1 MTIKWSLRSKFLIP
15 TVTLVICGMG
25 IAAGI
30 SYFRAKS
37 ALTEA
42 ATGQVVQ
49 IAEATVRSIDAWM
62 RDRKLDIA
70 SWSQDKVFAT
80 AVQDSFVGKAARK
93 GAGEKLE
100 KLTKEYGY
108 YDGIMLVDAA
118 GEVIAAADPAVV
130 GSMNIKDRAYFQ
142 EAMKGKQAL
151 SDVIPS
157 KRSGK
162 FVFTIAS
169 PVAGEGGAV
178 AGVLYAAVDLERFN
192 RLHVDDMKIGQ
203 SGFGFILSGDGVVL
217 AHPDKAAVMKLDL
230 KEHGVGRKML
240 ELKDG
245 VVESEFNGADSIVA
259 FHQLPQLGWRIGAV
273 AVSKELLAPVASLG
287 YINLGVAAGVVLA
300 AVVVILFL
308 AQSIV
313 RPINRLVG
321 ELTEAAGQVA
331 SGSGEVSGSS
341 QQLAEGAARQA
352 ASIEETSSSLEEM
365 SSMTRQN
372 AEHSRQA
379 REMMTAASHLVEDV
393 SRKMAE
399 MVAAI
404 EQATRTSEETG
415 KIIRTIDEI
424 AFQTNLLALNAAVEA
439 ARAGEAGAGFAV
451 VAEEVRNLAKRAADA
466 AKNTSSLIEST
477 VKAVKTGNDLTQA
490 TRQAFEKN
498 IEITHKVGELVGEI
512 SAASSEQAQG
522 IDQIAKAVGDMD
534 KVVQQVAAGS
544 EESASAAE
552 ELNAQAEQ
560 MEAAVK
566 ELIAII
572 GGKISRSG
580 RVKTEGKKAT
590 PATQPAGGGA
600 TQRGE
605 SRPPRKKTPSEQ
617 MIPLDDAQALDDF

>member
-49 IAEATVRSIDAWM
+49 IAEATARSIDAWM

-151 SDVIPS
+151 SDVISS

-169 PVAGEGGAV
+169 PVAGEGGTV

-331 SGSGEVSGSS
+331 FGSGEVSGSS

-552 ELNAQAEQ
+552 ELNAQSEQ
-560 MEAAVK
+560 MKAVVNQ
-566 ELIAII
+566 LISII
-572 GGKISRSG
+572 GGNTAPSSKAGAGGQKAESG
-580 RVKTEGKKAT
+580 SKAKGKVEGK
-590 PATQPAGGGA
+590 PAEQAPGKKNAPSKQVSPFQNA
-600 TQRGE
+600 E
-605 SRPPRKKTPSEQ
+605 SLQE
-617 MIPLDDAQALDDF
+617 F